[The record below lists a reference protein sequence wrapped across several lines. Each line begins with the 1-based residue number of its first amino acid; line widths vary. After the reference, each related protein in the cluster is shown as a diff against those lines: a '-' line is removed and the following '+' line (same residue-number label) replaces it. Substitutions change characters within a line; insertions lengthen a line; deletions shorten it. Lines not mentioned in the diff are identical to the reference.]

1 MQYKKMIAIL
11 FSLLILLS
19 AIFTQATQRPKLRP
33 KSRNYFAG
41 RFLLVPRDDRPSSY
55 QQPRMIA
62 AIADHDL
69 IIPPA
74 RLLGNADQ
82 IIDWAKSVDFDG
94 VNGAIVYLG
103 AVPKQ
108 TENQP
113 GQGQRQRQRKQQ
125 PRDQLEL
132 IKIIRSQRPG
142 IPIYGYINSKESSS
156 QIDGLLNELG
166 DEKLINLLTI
176 SSPDQSAN
184 EWQKS
189 IEEKAASRRLVNK
202 VVFSGEPDSVAI
214 SLLVRM
220 LNQRFGFAPRI
231 LPAYSSS
238 AGRDATLSGQSV
250 PLHQLVKD
258 LIKKTGGIEVR
269 QNSDAARSVD
279 IILFIHTDQ
288 SRDSERN
295 DLVEAIAQTSEKNV
309 RLALVDLTGMRESG
323 DALISNLRRRKLL
336 DRLGTFAAL
345 DPAHDSP
352 VEVITRAIAQA
363 SSYQA
368 GIRFLRDD
376 LDRVRR
382 IDRAQAAL
390 LLSRYLSDWAFP
402 FYVRPKLQ
410 SSDTEVIKSGNL
422 EAVETFA
429 LNQLKPLADE
439 IFLDQFKRN
448 AHSYLLSYGERADFE
463 VHLLQRL
470 MVRLYPSKSQSFEV
484 EIKPSIY
491 NFHHGNEIVPQM
503 RTQKTWELFNDDLDE
518 RVAKRWNAV
527 DWPIFKTD
535 AQSVEMT
542 VKVSSPASAH
552 PETLQSYA
560 IVSKRS
566 GETRRVEITA
576 TTPRGAFYAIGR
588 LERMGADGQ
597 LNRDFQINEKPAVT
611 QRGLV
616 DRSTYWS
623 HRERIEM
630 LRFLGRNRMNRY
642 YYFRTFDVGVGDGEA
657 ENSDDDDVRELVRAA
672 DENFVQ
678 MVFGFILPDS
688 AFDDRN
694 LRSLVREL
702 DRLAALGVR
711 SFVIGF
717 ANDREKQTGGSL
729 EPSSFIS
736 RIRENLN
743 RSNNVE
749 LSFWPNSE
757 AGAPNKN
764 RPRMVFNPAE
774 QLCHAPWSGPVP
786 GGNQS
791 AYLVAAADQLQL
803 TKLMAAKA
811 SEQAWNGSGYDPGR
825 AWNSTLNLLF
835 DEKSR
840 TGLRTW
846 VQHFEDCRK
855 TENISEI
862 NRELIERRTAEL
874 QVALESISGTR
885 DHGLLRGDLAQFLT
899 RVQEALQGG
908 NSTKKEE

>member
-1 MQYKKMIAIL
+1 MQDKKKIAIL

-19 AIFTQATQRPKLRP
+19 TIFIQATQRPKLRP
-33 KSRNYFAG
+33 MNRNYFAG

-55 QQPRMIA
+55 QQPQMIA
-62 AIADHDL
+62 AIADHEL
-69 IIPPA
+69 ITPPA
-74 RLLGNADQ
+74 RILGNADQ

-94 VNGAIVYLG
+94 IDGAIVYLD
-103 AVPKQ
+103 APPKQ
-108 TENQP
+108 SENPQ
-113 GQGQRQRQRKQQ
+113 GQGQRQRKQQ

-132 IKIIRSQRPG
+132 IKIIRSQRPH
-142 IPIYGYINSKESSS
+142 IPIYGYINLKESSA
-156 QIDGLLNELG
+156 QIDGLLAELG

-176 SSPDQSAN
+176 SAQDQSTD

-189 IEEKAASRRLVNK
+189 IEEKAASRRLVNR
-202 VVFSGEPDSVAI
+202 VLFSGEPDSVAI

-231 LPAYSSS
+231 LPVYSSN
-238 AGRDATLSGQSV
+238 AARDATLSGQSL
-250 PLHQLVKD
+250 PLHQLVRD

-269 QNSDAARSVD
+269 QNSDGAKSVD
-279 IILFIHTDQ
+279 IALFIHTDQ

-295 DLVEAIAQTSEKNV
+295 ALIDAIAQTSEKNV
-309 RLALVDLTGMRESG
+309 RIALVDLTGMRESG

-336 DRLGTFAAL
+336 DRLGTFAAVR
-345 DPAHDSP
+345 PANDGP
-352 VEVITRAIAQA
+352 AEVITRAIAQA

-410 SSDTEVIKSGNL
+410 SSDTAGIKSGDNR
-422 EAVETFA
+422 EAAETFA

-439 IFLDQFKRN
+439 IFLEQFKRN
-448 AHSYLLSYGERADFE
+448 AHSYLLSHGERADFE

-503 RTQKTWELFNDDLDE
+503 RTQKYWELINDELDE
-518 RVAKRWNAV
+518 RVGKRWNAV
-527 DWPIFKTD
+527 DWPLFKTD

-542 VKVSSPASAH
+542 IKVASPSSAH
-552 PETLQSYA
+552 PDTLQSYA
-560 IVSKRS
+560 IASKRS
-566 GETRRVEITA
+566 GETRRVQITA
-576 TTPRGAFYAIGR
+576 TTPRGAFYAIGK

-597 LNRDFQINEKPAVT
+597 LNRDFQIDEKPAVA

-616 DRSTYWS
+616 ERSSYWS
-623 HRERIEM
+623 HRDRIEM
-630 LRFLGRNRMNRY
+630 LRFLGRIRMNRY
-642 YYFRTFDVGVGDGEA
+642 HYLRHFDAAVSEGEA
-657 ENSDDDDVRELVRAA
+657 ENSDDNVSELLRAA

-678 MVFGFILPDS
+678 LVFGFILSDS
-688 AFDDRN
+688 AFDDR
-694 LRSLVREL
+694 SIASIAREL
-702 DRLAALGVR
+702 DRLAALGAR

-717 ANDREKQTGGSL
+717 SNDREKHAGGPL
-729 EPSSFIS
+729 EPTRIIS

-743 RSNNVE
+743 RSTNVE
-749 LSFWPNSE
+749 LSFWPNHE

-764 RPRMVFNPAE
+764 RPRIVFDPAE
-774 QLCHAPWSGPVP
+774 QLCHEPWSGTVA
-786 GGNQS
+786 GENQS
-791 AYLVAAADQLQL
+791 AYLIAAADQLQI
-803 TKLMAAKA
+803 TKLIAAKA
-811 SEQAWNGSGYDPGR
+811 SEQAWNGSSYDAGR
-825 AWNSTLNLLF
+825 AWNSALNLLY

-855 TENISEI
+855 TKNISDI
-862 NRELIERRTAEL
+862 NRELIERRLADL

-885 DHGLLRGDLAQFLT
+885 ERGLLRGELAQFVT
-899 RVQEALQGG
+899 RVQEALHGG